1 MKIKYDPLKTTV
13 IGTIAATLMAVSAH
27 SSASDDARP
36 IWAGHFE
43 EAYSSNSAPT
53 SASGLR
59 SNRNSVEDHLL
70 WAGHFEQAYSGA
82 SQGTRV
88 TRPDGGK
95 HLLWAGRFEQAYQPV
110 REETLLVSESIEVA
124 MER

>member
-1 MKIKYDPLKTTV
+1 MKIKYDTLKTTV
-13 IGTIAATLMAVSAH
+13 IGTIAATLIAVSAH
-27 SSASDDARP
+27 SSAADDGLP

-43 EAYSSNSAPT
+43 EAYSFNSSRI
-53 SASGLR
+53 SASGR
-59 SNRNSVEDHLL
+59 SNRNSVEDRLL

-95 HLLWAGRFEQAYQPV
+95 HLLWAGHFKQAYQPV
-110 REETLLVSESIEVA
+110 REETLPASGSIEVA
-124 MER
+124 MDQ